1 LKRDTQ
7 YEIELLKKKQKDAQE
22 RTETLNNAEQLD
34 LILRRLEKE
43 AKDQAEINEAQEK
56 EIADIRT

>member
-43 AKDQAEINEAQEK
+43 AKDQAEINE
-56 EIADIRT
+56 T